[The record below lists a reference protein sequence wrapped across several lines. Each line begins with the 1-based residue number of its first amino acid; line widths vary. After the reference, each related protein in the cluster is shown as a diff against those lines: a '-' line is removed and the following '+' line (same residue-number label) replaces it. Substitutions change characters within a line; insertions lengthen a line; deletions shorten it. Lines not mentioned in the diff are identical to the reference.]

1 MAGSEAIVG
10 NIERG
15 NDLALRVRRI
25 AIDGEEFLDV
35 REYIP
40 STATYGRGI
49 MVPADLK
56 KPLLAALKEA

>member
-1 MAGSEAIVG
+1 MLGTESVVG

-15 NDLALRVRRI
+15 ADLAVRVRRVS
-25 AIDGEEFLDV
+25 IDGEEFLDV

-40 STATYGRGI
+40 STDTYGRGI

-56 KPLLAALKEA
+56 KPLLAALREA